1 MHYFLKQLSSWLI
14 FKSIEALE
22 IKTSMLFDL
31 NFANNSILSCFLFFF
46 SLIIDLYVLIPGVI
60 PQIFDPIAEFVIP
73 KGIPS
78 EESKAEI
85 EIDSVTAEAKIRKCP
100 TYCRVV

>member
-1 MHYFLKQLSSWLI
+1 MFPV
-14 FKSIEALE
+14 
-22 IKTSMLFDL
+22 
-31 NFANNSILSCFLFFF
+31 FF
-46 SLIIDLYVLIPGVI
+46 SLIIDLYVLIPAVI

>member
-1 MHYFLKQLSSWLI
+1 MLTIVFYHVSS
-14 FKSIEALE
+14 
-22 IKTSMLFDL
+22 
-31 NFANNSILSCFLFFF
+31 FFP
-46 SLIIDLYVLIPGVI
+46 LIIDLYVLIPAVI
-60 PQIFDPIAEFVIP
+60 PLIFDPIAEFVIP

-78 EESKAEI
+78 KESKAEI